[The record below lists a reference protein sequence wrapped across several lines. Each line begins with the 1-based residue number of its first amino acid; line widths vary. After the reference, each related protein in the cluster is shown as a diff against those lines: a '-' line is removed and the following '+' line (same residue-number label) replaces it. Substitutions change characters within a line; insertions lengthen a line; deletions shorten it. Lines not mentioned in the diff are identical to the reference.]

1 MEAALLVCQY
11 TIQSLIHLTGEDPG
25 FFNVEIPEF
34 PFYPTCNVC
43 TADVNVTINFDVGGK
58 KHQLDLDF
66 GQLTPHTK
74 AVYQPRGAFGGS
86 ENATNLFLLEL
97 LGAGELALTMR
108 SKKLPINVTTG
119 EEQQVSLESVDVY
132 FQDVFGTMW
141 CHHAEMQN
149 PVYLIPETV
158 PYIKWDNCNSTNITA
173 VVRAQGLDVTLPL
186 SLPTSAQDS
195 NFSVKTQ
202 MLGNEIDIECIM
214 EDGEISQVLPGD
226 NKFNITCSGYESHV
240 PSGGILTSTSP
251 VATPIPGTG
260 YAYSL
265 RLTPRPVSRFL
276 GNNSILYVFYS
287 GNGPKAS
294 GGDYCIQSNIV
305 FSDEIPASQDMPTN
319 TTDIT
324 YVGDNATYSVPMVT
338 SEDANSPNVTVTAFW
353 AWPNNTE
360 TDFKCK
366 WTLTSG
372 TPSGCENI
380 SGAFASNRTFDITVS
395 GLGTAPKTLIIT
407 RTATNATTTTH
418 KVIFSKAPEST
429 TTSPTLNTTGFADPN
444 TTTGLPSST
453 HVPTNLTAPASTG
466 PTVSTADVTSPTP
479 AGTTSGASPVTPSPS
494 PRDNGTESKAPD
506 MTSPTSAVTTPTPNG
521 TSPTPAVTTP
531 TPNATSPTPAVTTP
545 TPNATSPTLG
555 KTSPTSAV
563 TTPTPNATSPTLG
576 KTSPTSAVTTPT
588 PNATSP
594 TLGKT
599 SPTSAVTTPT
609 PNATSPTV
617 GETSPQANATNHTLG
632 GTSPTPVVTSP
643 PKNATSDVT
652 TGQHNRTSS
661 STSSMSLR
669 PSSIPETLSPSTSDN
684 STSHMPLLT
693 SAHPTGGENITQV
706 TPASISTHHV
716 STSSPAP
723 RPGTTSQA
731 SGPGNSST
739 STKPGEVNVTK
750 GTPPK
755 NATSPQAPSGQKT
768 AVPTVTSTGGKAN
781 STTGGKHTTGHG
793 ARTSTEPTTDY
804 GDDSTTPRPRYNAT
818 TYLPPSTSSKLW
830 PRWTFTSPP
839 VTTAQATVP
848 VPPTS
853 QPRFSN
859 LSMLVLQWASLA
871 VLTLLLLLVMAD
883 CAFRRNLSTSH
894 TYTTPPYDD
903 AETYV

>member
-195 NFSVKTQ
+195 NFSVKTE

-494 PRDNGTESKAPD
+494 PWDNGTESKAPD
-506 MTSPTSAVTTPTPNG
+506 MTSPTP
-521 TSPTPAVTTP
+521 
-531 TPNATSPTPAVTTP
+531 
-545 TPNATSPTLG
+545 
-555 KTSPTSAV
+555 
-563 TTPTPNATSPTLG
+563 
-576 KTSPTSAVTTPT
+576 AVTTPT

-632 GTSPTPVVTSP
+632 GTSPTPVVTSQ
-643 PKNATSDVT
+643 PKNATSAVT
-652 TGQHNRTSS
+652 TGQHNITSS

-669 PSSIPETLSPSTSDN
+669 PSSNPETLSPSTSDN

-750 GTPPK
+750 GTPPQ

-804 GDDSTTPRPRYNAT
+804 GGDSTTPRPRYNAT
-818 TYLPPSTSSKLW
+818 TYLPPSTSSKLR

>member
-1 MEAALLVCQY
+1 M
-11 TIQSLIHLTGEDPG
+11 EDPG

-195 NFSVKTQ
+195 NFSVKTE

-444 TTTGLPSST
+444 TTTGVDFLRGRAYGLPYLFWLAAIHRCQAIRKKRRIYDLIELGLCTLVAMLRLRAEAQVKIEDPPFNSLTYSAGIVQILLDFVRFMGVEGGVGWRHWIALYLQQNWWTLRAKFKQLLSSCSSCPLSKIT
-453 HVPTNLTAPASTG
+453 YGPVFMCLQAKWRLQTLRPPIFIRRLVSFIEFVGWYPLHEQHGMVEITPYKPTWCLGGLLTMVEENLLDFVRFYLLEMLWRLG
-466 PTVSTADVTSPTP
+466 QGGSPT
-479 AGTTSGASPVTPSPS
+479 A
-494 PRDNGTESKAPD
+494 
-506 MTSPTSAVTTPTPNG
+506 M
-521 TSPTPAVTTP
+521 
-531 TPNATSPTPAVTTP
+531 
-545 TPNATSPTLG
+545 
-555 KTSPTSAV
+555 
-563 TTPTPNATSPTLG
+563 
-576 KTSPTSAVTTPT
+576 
-588 PNATSP
+588 
-594 TLGKT
+594 
-599 SPTSAVTTPT
+599 
-609 PNATSPTV
+609 
-617 GETSPQANATNHTLG
+617 
-632 GTSPTPVVTSP
+632 
-643 PKNATSDVT
+643 
-652 TGQHNRTSS
+652 
-661 STSSMSLR
+661 
-669 PSSIPETLSPSTSDN
+669 
-684 STSHMPLLT
+684 
-693 SAHPTGGENITQV
+693 
-706 TPASISTHHV
+706 
-716 STSSPAP
+716 
-723 RPGTTSQA
+723 
-731 SGPGNSST
+731 
-739 STKPGEVNVTK
+739 
-750 GTPPK
+750 
-755 NATSPQAPSGQKT
+755 
-768 AVPTVTSTGGKAN
+768 
-781 STTGGKHTTGHG
+781 
-793 ARTSTEPTTDY
+793 
-804 GDDSTTPRPRYNAT
+804 
-818 TYLPPSTSSKLW
+818 
-830 PRWTFTSPP
+830 
-839 VTTAQATVP
+839 
-848 VPPTS
+848 
-853 QPRFSN
+853 
-859 LSMLVLQWASLA
+859 A
-871 VLTLLLLLVMAD
+871 VLLHEESMVQPPQLTLQV
-883 CAFRRNLSTSH
+883 H
-894 TYTTPPYDD
+894 HHHHH
-903 AETYV
+903 

>member
-1 MEAALLVCQY
+1 
-11 TIQSLIHLTGEDPG
+11 
-25 FFNVEIPEF
+25 
-34 PFYPTCNVC
+34 
-43 TADVNVTINFDVGGK
+43 
-58 KHQLDLDF
+58 
-66 GQLTPHTK
+66 
-74 AVYQPRGAFGGS
+74 
-86 ENATNLFLLEL
+86 
-97 LGAGELALTMR
+97 
-108 SKKLPINVTTG
+108 
-119 EEQQVSLESVDVY
+119 
-132 FQDVFGTMW
+132 MW

-251 VATPIPGTG
+251 VVTPIPGTG

-338 SEDANSPNVTVTAFW
+338 SEDANSLNVTVTAFW

-429 TTSPTLNTTGFADPN
+429 TTSPTSNTTGFAAPN

-521 TSPTPAVTTP
+521 TSPTPAM
-531 TPNATSPTPAVTTP
+531 
-545 TPNATSPTLG
+545 
-555 KTSPTSAV
+555 
-563 TTPTPNATSPTLG
+563 
-576 KTSPTSAVTTPT
+576 
-588 PNATSP
+588 
-594 TLGKT
+594 
-599 SPTSAVTTPT
+599 TTPT

-617 GETSPQANATNHTLG
+617 GETSPQANTTNHTLG
-632 GTSPTPVVTSP
+632 GTSSTPVVTSP
-643 PKNATSDVT
+643 PKNATSAVT
-652 TGQHNRTSS
+652 TGQHNITSS

-669 PSSIPETLSPSTSDN
+669 PSSISETLSPSTSDN

-706 TPASISTHHV
+706 TPASTSTHHV

-804 GDDSTTPRPRYNAT
+804 GGDSTTPRPRYNAT
-818 TYLPPSTSSKLW
+818 TYLPPSTSSKLR

>member
-1 MEAALLVCQY
+1 MCQY

-429 TTSPTLNTTGFADPN
+429 TTSPTLNTTGFAAPN

-479 AGTTSGASPVTPSPS
+479 AGTTSGASPVTQSPS

-506 MTSPTSAVTTPTPNG
+506 MTSPTSAVTTPTPN
-521 TSPTPAVTTP
+521 
-531 TPNATSPTPAVTTP
+531 
-545 TPNATSPTLG
+545 
-555 KTSPTSAV
+555 
-563 TTPTPNATSPTLG
+563 
-576 KTSPTSAVTTPT
+576 
-588 PNATSP
+588 
-594 TLGKT
+594 
-599 SPTSAVTTPT
+599 
-609 PNATSPTV
+609 ATSPTV
-617 GETSPQANATNHTLG
+617 GETSPQANTTNHTLG
-632 GTSPTPVVTSP
+632 GTSSTPVVTSP
-643 PKNATSDVT
+643 PKNATSAVT
-652 TGQHNRTSS
+652 TGQHNITSS

-669 PSSIPETLSPSTSDN
+669 PSSISETLSPSTSDN

-706 TPASISTHHV
+706 TPASTSTHHV

-804 GDDSTTPRPRYNAT
+804 GGDSTTPRTRYNAT
-818 TYLPPSTSSKLW
+818 TYLPPSTSSKLR

>member
-195 NFSVKTQ
+195 NFSVKTE

-494 PRDNGTESKAPD
+494 PWDNGTES
-506 MTSPTSAVTTPTPNG
+506 
-521 TSPTPAVTTP
+521 
-531 TPNATSPTPAVTTP
+531 
-545 TPNATSPTLG
+545 
-555 KTSPTSAV
+555 
-563 TTPTPNATSPTLG
+563 
-576 KTSPTSAVTTPT
+576 
-588 PNATSP
+588 
-594 TLGKT
+594 
-599 SPTSAVTTPT
+599 
-609 PNATSPTV
+609 
-617 GETSPQANATNHTLG
+617 
-632 GTSPTPVVTSP
+632 
-643 PKNATSDVT
+643 
-652 TGQHNRTSS
+652 
-661 STSSMSLR
+661 
-669 PSSIPETLSPSTSDN
+669 
-684 STSHMPLLT
+684 
-693 SAHPTGGENITQV
+693 HPTGGENITQV

-750 GTPPK
+750 GTPPQ

-804 GDDSTTPRPRYNAT
+804 GGDSTTPRPRYNAT
-818 TYLPPSTSSKLW
+818 TYLPPSTSSKLR

>member
-1 MEAALLVCQY
+1 
-11 TIQSLIHLTGEDPG
+11 
-25 FFNVEIPEF
+25 
-34 PFYPTCNVC
+34 
-43 TADVNVTINFDVGGK
+43 
-58 KHQLDLDF
+58 
-66 GQLTPHTK
+66 
-74 AVYQPRGAFGGS
+74 
-86 ENATNLFLLEL
+86 
-97 LGAGELALTMR
+97 
-108 SKKLPINVTTG
+108 
-119 EEQQVSLESVDVY
+119 
-132 FQDVFGTMW
+132 MW

-251 VATPIPGTG
+251 VVTPIPGTG

-429 TTSPTLNTTGFADPN
+429 TTSPTSNTTGFAAPN

-506 MTSPTSAVTTPTPNG
+506 MTSPTSAVTTPTPN
-521 TSPTPAVTTP
+521 
-531 TPNATSPTPAVTTP
+531 ATSPTP
-545 TPNATSPTLG
+545 
-555 KTSPTSAV
+555 
-563 TTPTPNATSPTLG
+563 
-576 KTSPTSAVTTPT
+576 AVTTPT

-617 GETSPQANATNHTLG
+617 GETSPQANTTNHTLG
-632 GTSPTPVVTSP
+632 GTSSTPVVTSP
-643 PKNATSDVT
+643 PKNATSAVT
-652 TGQHNRTSS
+652 TGQHNITSS

-669 PSSIPETLSPSTSDN
+669 PSSISETLSPSTSDN

-706 TPASISTHHV
+706 TPASTSTHHV

-818 TYLPPSTSSKLW
+818 TYLPPSTSSKLR

>member
-195 NFSVKTQ
+195 NFSVKTE

-418 KVIFSKAPEST
+418 KVIFSKAP
-429 TTSPTLNTTGFADPN
+429 
-444 TTTGLPSST
+444 
-453 HVPTNLTAPASTG
+453 
-466 PTVSTADVTSPTP
+466 
-479 AGTTSGASPVTPSPS
+479 
-494 PRDNGTESKAPD
+494 
-506 MTSPTSAVTTPTPNG
+506 
-521 TSPTPAVTTP
+521 
-531 TPNATSPTPAVTTP
+531 
-545 TPNATSPTLG
+545 
-555 KTSPTSAV
+555 
-563 TTPTPNATSPTLG
+563 
-576 KTSPTSAVTTPT
+576 
-588 PNATSP
+588 
-594 TLGKT
+594 
-599 SPTSAVTTPT
+599 
-609 PNATSPTV
+609 
-617 GETSPQANATNHTLG
+617 
-632 GTSPTPVVTSP
+632 
-643 PKNATSDVT
+643 
-652 TGQHNRTSS
+652 
-661 STSSMSLR
+661 
-669 PSSIPETLSPSTSDN
+669 
-684 STSHMPLLT
+684 
-693 SAHPTGGENITQV
+693 
-706 TPASISTHHV
+706 HH
-716 STSSPAP
+716 
-723 RPGTTSQA
+723 
-731 SGPGNSST
+731 
-739 STKPGEVNVTK
+739 
-750 GTPPK
+750 
-755 NATSPQAPSGQKT
+755 
-768 AVPTVTSTGGKAN
+768 
-781 STTGGKHTTGHG
+781 HH
-793 ARTSTEPTTDY
+793 
-804 GDDSTTPRPRYNAT
+804 
-818 TYLPPSTSSKLW
+818 
-830 PRWTFTSPP
+830 
-839 VTTAQATVP
+839 
-848 VPPTS
+848 
-853 QPRFSN
+853 
-859 LSMLVLQWASLA
+859 
-871 VLTLLLLLVMAD
+871 
-883 CAFRRNLSTSH
+883 H
-894 TYTTPPYDD
+894 H
-903 AETYV
+903 

>member
-1 MEAALLVCQY
+1 
-11 TIQSLIHLTGEDPG
+11 
-25 FFNVEIPEF
+25 
-34 PFYPTCNVC
+34 
-43 TADVNVTINFDVGGK
+43 
-58 KHQLDLDF
+58 
-66 GQLTPHTK
+66 
-74 AVYQPRGAFGGS
+74 
-86 ENATNLFLLEL
+86 
-97 LGAGELALTMR
+97 
-108 SKKLPINVTTG
+108 
-119 EEQQVSLESVDVY
+119 
-132 FQDVFGTMW
+132 MW

-251 VATPIPGTG
+251 VVTPIPGTG

-429 TTSPTLNTTGFADPN
+429 TTSPTLNTTGFAAPN

-506 MTSPTSAVTTPTPNG
+506 MTSPTSAVTTPTPN
-521 TSPTPAVTTP
+521 
-531 TPNATSPTPAVTTP
+531 ATSPTP
-545 TPNATSPTLG
+545 
-555 KTSPTSAV
+555 
-563 TTPTPNATSPTLG
+563 
-576 KTSPTSAVTTPT
+576 
-588 PNATSP
+588 
-594 TLGKT
+594 
-599 SPTSAVTTPT
+599 AVTTPT

-617 GETSPQANATNHTLG
+617 GETSPQANTTNHTLG
-632 GTSPTPVVTSP
+632 GTSSTPVVTSP
-643 PKNATSDVT
+643 PKNATSAVT
-652 TGQHNRTSS
+652 TGQHNITSS

-669 PSSIPETLSPSTSDN
+669 PSSISETLSPSTSDN
-684 STSHMPLLT
+684 SMSHMPLLT

-706 TPASISTHHV
+706 TPASTSTHHV

-804 GDDSTTPRPRYNAT
+804 GGDSTTPRTRYNAT
-818 TYLPPSTSSKLW
+818 TYLPPSTSSKLR

>member
-43 TADVNVTINFDVGGK
+43 TADVNVTINFDVWGK

-531 TPNATSPTPAVTTP
+531 TPNATSPT
-545 TPNATSPTLG
+545 
-555 KTSPTSAV
+555 
-563 TTPTPNATSPTLG
+563 
-576 KTSPTSAVTTPT
+576 
-588 PNATSP
+588 
-594 TLGKT
+594 
-599 SPTSAVTTPT
+599 
-609 PNATSPTV
+609 V

-669 PSSIPETLSPSTSDN
+669 PSSIPET
-684 STSHMPLLT
+684 TSHMPLLT

-818 TYLPPSTSSKLW
+818 TYLPPSTSSKLR

>member
-1 MEAALLVCQY
+1 
-11 TIQSLIHLTGEDPG
+11 
-25 FFNVEIPEF
+25 
-34 PFYPTCNVC
+34 
-43 TADVNVTINFDVGGK
+43 
-58 KHQLDLDF
+58 
-66 GQLTPHTK
+66 
-74 AVYQPRGAFGGS
+74 
-86 ENATNLFLLEL
+86 
-97 LGAGELALTMR
+97 
-108 SKKLPINVTTG
+108 
-119 EEQQVSLESVDVY
+119 
-132 FQDVFGTMW
+132 MW

-380 SGAFASNRTFDITVS
+380 SGAFVSNRTFDITVS
-395 GLGTAPKTLIIT
+395 GLATAPKTLIIT

-506 MTSPTSAVTTPTPNG
+506 MTSPTSAVTTPTPN
-521 TSPTPAVTTP
+521 
-531 TPNATSPTPAVTTP
+531 
-545 TPNATSPTLG
+545 ATSPTLG

-563 TTPTPNATSPTLG
+563 TI
-576 KTSPTSAVTTPT
+576 
-588 PNATSP
+588 
-594 TLGKT
+594 
-599 SPTSAVTTPT
+599 PT

-643 PKNATSDVT
+643 PKNATSAVT
-652 TGQHNRTSS
+652 TGQHNITSS

-669 PSSIPETLSPSTSDN
+669 PSSNPETLSPSTSDN

-750 GTPPK
+750 GTPPQ

-804 GDDSTTPRPRYNAT
+804 GGDSTTPRTRYNAT
-818 TYLPPSTSSKLW
+818 TYLPPSTSSKLR

>member
-1 MEAALLVCQY
+1 
-11 TIQSLIHLTGEDPG
+11 
-25 FFNVEIPEF
+25 
-34 PFYPTCNVC
+34 
-43 TADVNVTINFDVGGK
+43 
-58 KHQLDLDF
+58 
-66 GQLTPHTK
+66 
-74 AVYQPRGAFGGS
+74 
-86 ENATNLFLLEL
+86 
-97 LGAGELALTMR
+97 
-108 SKKLPINVTTG
+108 
-119 EEQQVSLESVDVY
+119 
-132 FQDVFGTMW
+132 MW

-195 NFSVKTQ
+195 NFSVKTE

-494 PRDNGTESKAPD
+494 PRDNDTESKAPD
-506 MTSPTSAVTTPTPNG
+506 
-521 TSPTPAVTTP
+521 
-531 TPNATSPTPAVTTP
+531 
-545 TPNATSPTLG
+545 L
-555 KTSPTSAV
+555 TSPTSAV

-576 KTSPTSAVTTPT
+576 KTSPTSAVTI
-588 PNATSP
+588 
-594 TLGKT
+594 
-599 SPTSAVTTPT
+599 PT

-643 PKNATSDVT
+643 PKNATSAVT
-652 TGQHNRTSS
+652 TGQHNITSS

-706 TPASISTHHV
+706 TPASTSTHHV

-731 SGPGNSST
+731 SGLGNSST

-750 GTPPK
+750 GTPPQ

-804 GDDSTTPRPRYNAT
+804 WDDSTTPRPIYNAT
-818 TYLPPSTSSKLW
+818 TYLPPSTSSKLR

>member
-251 VATPIPGTG
+251 VVTPIPGTG

-429 TTSPTLNTTGFADPN
+429 TTSPTSNTTGFAAPN

-494 PRDNGTESKAPD
+494 PRDNGTES
-506 MTSPTSAVTTPTPNG
+506 
-521 TSPTPAVTTP
+521 
-531 TPNATSPTPAVTTP
+531 
-545 TPNATSPTLG
+545 
-555 KTSPTSAV
+555 
-563 TTPTPNATSPTLG
+563 
-576 KTSPTSAVTTPT
+576 
-588 PNATSP
+588 
-594 TLGKT
+594 
-599 SPTSAVTTPT
+599 
-609 PNATSPTV
+609 
-617 GETSPQANATNHTLG
+617 
-632 GTSPTPVVTSP
+632 
-643 PKNATSDVT
+643 
-652 TGQHNRTSS
+652 
-661 STSSMSLR
+661 
-669 PSSIPETLSPSTSDN
+669 
-684 STSHMPLLT
+684 
-693 SAHPTGGENITQV
+693 
-706 TPASISTHHV
+706 
-716 STSSPAP
+716 
-723 RPGTTSQA
+723 
-731 SGPGNSST
+731 
-739 STKPGEVNVTK
+739 
-750 GTPPK
+750 TPPK

-804 GDDSTTPRPRYNAT
+804 GGDSTTPRTRYNAT
-818 TYLPPSTSSKLW
+818 TYLPPSTSSELR

>member
-251 VATPIPGTG
+251 VVTPIPGTG

-429 TTSPTLNTTGFADPN
+429 TTSPTSNTTGFAAPN

-506 MTSPTSAVTTPTPNG
+506 MTSPTSAVTTPTPN
-521 TSPTPAVTTP
+521 
-531 TPNATSPTPAVTTP
+531 
-545 TPNATSPTLG
+545 
-555 KTSPTSAV
+555 
-563 TTPTPNATSPTLG
+563 
-576 KTSPTSAVTTPT
+576 
-588 PNATSP
+588 
-594 TLGKT
+594 
-599 SPTSAVTTPT
+599 
-609 PNATSPTV
+609 ATSPTV
-617 GETSPQANATNHTLG
+617 GETSPQANTTNHTLG
-632 GTSPTPVVTSP
+632 GTSSTPVVTSP
-643 PKNATSDVT
+643 PKNATSAVT
-652 TGQHNRTSS
+652 TGQHNITSS

-669 PSSIPETLSPSTSDN
+669 PSSISETLSPSTSDN

-706 TPASISTHHV
+706 TPASTSTHHV

-804 GDDSTTPRPRYNAT
+804 GGDSTTPRTRYNAT
-818 TYLPPSTSSKLW
+818 TYLPPSTSSELR

>member
-1 MEAALLVCQY
+1 MCQY

-372 TPSGCENI
+372 TPLGCENI

-494 PRDNGTESKAPD
+494 TRDNGTESKAPD

-521 TSPTPAVTTP
+521 TSPT
-531 TPNATSPTPAVTTP
+531 
-545 TPNATSPTLG
+545 LG
-555 KTSPTSAV
+555 KTRPTSAV
-563 TTPTPNATSPTLG
+563 TI
-576 KTSPTSAVTTPT
+576 
-588 PNATSP
+588 
-594 TLGKT
+594 
-599 SPTSAVTTPT
+599 PT

-669 PSSIPETLSPSTSDN
+669 PSSIPET
-684 STSHMPLLT
+684 TSHMPLLT

-818 TYLPPSTSSKLW
+818 TYLPPSTSSKLR

>member
-380 SGAFASNRTFDITVS
+380 SGAFVSNRTFDITVS

-429 TTSPTLNTTGFADPN
+429 TTSPTLNTTGFAAPN

-494 PRDNGTESKAPD
+494 PRDNDTESKAPD
-506 MTSPTSAVTTPTPNG
+506 LTSPTSAVTTPTPN
-521 TSPTPAVTTP
+521 
-531 TPNATSPTPAVTTP
+531 ATS
-545 TPNATSPTLG
+545 S
-555 KTSPTSAV
+555 TSAV

-599 SPTSAVTTPT
+599 SPTSAVTIPT
-609 PNATSPTV
+609 QN
-617 GETSPQANATNHTLG
+617 

-643 PKNATSDVT
+643 PKNATSAVT
-652 TGQHNRTSS
+652 TGQHNITSS

-706 TPASISTHHV
+706 TPASTSTHHV

-731 SGPGNSST
+731 SGLGNSST

-750 GTPPK
+750 GTPPQ

-818 TYLPPSTSSKLW
+818 TYLPPSTSSKLR

-883 CAFRRNLSTSH
+883 CAIRRNLSTSH

>member
-251 VATPIPGTG
+251 VVTPIPGTG

-429 TTSPTLNTTGFADPN
+429 TTSPTSNTTGFAAPN

-506 MTSPTSAVTTPTPNG
+506 MTSPTSAVTTPTPN
-521 TSPTPAVTTP
+521 
-531 TPNATSPTPAVTTP
+531 
-545 TPNATSPTLG
+545 
-555 KTSPTSAV
+555 
-563 TTPTPNATSPTLG
+563 
-576 KTSPTSAVTTPT
+576 
-588 PNATSP
+588 
-594 TLGKT
+594 
-599 SPTSAVTTPT
+599 
-609 PNATSPTV
+609 ATSPTV
-617 GETSPQANATNHTLG
+617 GETSPQANITNHTLG
-632 GTSPTPVVTSP
+632 GTSSTPVVTSP
-643 PKNATSDVT
+643 PKNATSAVT
-652 TGQHNRTSS
+652 TGQHNITSS

-669 PSSIPETLSPSTSDN
+669 PSSISETLSPSTSDN

-706 TPASISTHHV
+706 TPASTSTHHV

-804 GDDSTTPRPRYNAT
+804 GGDSTTPRTRYNAT
-818 TYLPPSTSSKLW
+818 TYLPPSTSSELR

>member
-494 PRDNGTESKAPD
+494 PRDNGTES
-506 MTSPTSAVTTPTPNG
+506 
-521 TSPTPAVTTP
+521 
-531 TPNATSPTPAVTTP
+531 
-545 TPNATSPTLG
+545 
-555 KTSPTSAV
+555 
-563 TTPTPNATSPTLG
+563 
-576 KTSPTSAVTTPT
+576 
-588 PNATSP
+588 
-594 TLGKT
+594 
-599 SPTSAVTTPT
+599 
-609 PNATSPTV
+609 
-617 GETSPQANATNHTLG
+617 
-632 GTSPTPVVTSP
+632 
-643 PKNATSDVT
+643 
-652 TGQHNRTSS
+652 
-661 STSSMSLR
+661 
-669 PSSIPETLSPSTSDN
+669 
-684 STSHMPLLT
+684 
-693 SAHPTGGENITQV
+693 AHPTGGENITQV

-818 TYLPPSTSSKLW
+818 TYLPPSTSSKLR

>member
-1 MEAALLVCQY
+1 
-11 TIQSLIHLTGEDPG
+11 
-25 FFNVEIPEF
+25 
-34 PFYPTCNVC
+34 
-43 TADVNVTINFDVGGK
+43 
-58 KHQLDLDF
+58 
-66 GQLTPHTK
+66 
-74 AVYQPRGAFGGS
+74 
-86 ENATNLFLLEL
+86 
-97 LGAGELALTMR
+97 
-108 SKKLPINVTTG
+108 
-119 EEQQVSLESVDVY
+119 
-132 FQDVFGTMW
+132 MW

-251 VATPIPGTG
+251 VVTPIPGTG

-429 TTSPTLNTTGFADPN
+429 TTSPTSNTTGFAAPN

-506 MTSPTSAVTTPTPNG
+506 MTSPTSAVTTPTPN
-521 TSPTPAVTTP
+521 
-531 TPNATSPTPAVTTP
+531 ATSPTP
-545 TPNATSPTLG
+545 
-555 KTSPTSAV
+555 
-563 TTPTPNATSPTLG
+563 
-576 KTSPTSAVTTPT
+576 AVTTPT

-617 GETSPQANATNHTLG
+617 GETSPQANTTNHTLG
-632 GTSPTPVVTSP
+632 GTSSTPVVTSP
-643 PKNATSDVT
+643 PKNATSAVT
-652 TGQHNRTSS
+652 TGQHNITSS

-669 PSSIPETLSPSTSDN
+669 PSSISETLSPSTSDN

-706 TPASISTHHV
+706 TPASTSTHHV

-804 GDDSTTPRPRYNAT
+804 GGDSTTPRTRYNAT
-818 TYLPPSTSSKLW
+818 TYLPPSTSSELL

>member
-1 MEAALLVCQY
+1 M
-11 TIQSLIHLTGEDPG
+11 
-25 FFNVEIPEF
+25 
-34 PFYPTCNVC
+34 
-43 TADVNVTINFDVGGK
+43 
-58 KHQLDLDF
+58 
-66 GQLTPHTK
+66 K

-380 SGAFASNRTFDITVS
+380 SGAFVSNRTFDITVS
-395 GLGTAPKTLIIT
+395 GLATAPKTLIIT

-418 KVIFSKAPEST
+418 KVIFLKAPEST
-429 TTSPTLNTTGFADPN
+429 TTSPTLNTTGFAAPN

-466 PTVSTADVTSPTP
+466 PTVSTVDVTSPTP
-479 AGTTSGASPVTPSPS
+479 AGTPSGASPVTPSPS
-494 PRDNGTESKAPD
+494 PRDNDTESKAPD
-506 MTSPTSAVTTPTPNG
+506 
-521 TSPTPAVTTP
+521 
-531 TPNATSPTPAVTTP
+531 
-545 TPNATSPTLG
+545 L
-555 KTSPTSAV
+555 TSPTSAV

-576 KTSPTSAVTTPT
+576 KTSPTSAVTI
-588 PNATSP
+588 
-594 TLGKT
+594 
-599 SPTSAVTTPT
+599 PT

-643 PKNATSDVT
+643 PKNATSAVT
-652 TGQHNRTSS
+652 TGQHNITSS

-706 TPASISTHHV
+706 TPASTSTHHV

-731 SGPGNSST
+731 SGLGNSST

-750 GTPPK
+750 GTPPQ

-804 GDDSTTPRPRYNAT
+804 GDDSTTPRPIYNAT
-818 TYLPPSTSSKLW
+818 TYLPPSTSSKLR

>member
-1 MEAALLVCQY
+1 M
-11 TIQSLIHLTGEDPG
+11 EDPG

-195 NFSVKTQ
+195 NFSVKTE

-444 TTTGLPSST
+444 TTTGVDFLRGRAYGLPYLFWLAAI
-453 HVPTNLTAPASTG
+453 HRCQAIRKKRRIYDLIELVQPPQLTLQVGLCTLVAMLRLRAEAQVKIEDPPFNSLYLLEMLWRLG
-466 PTVSTADVTSPTP
+466 QGGSPTAMAVLLHEESMIALYLQQNWWTLRAKFKQLLSSCSSCP
-479 AGTTSGASPVTPSPS
+479 LSKITYGPVFMCLQAKWRLQTLRPPIFIRRLVSFIEFVGWYPLHEQHGMVEITPY
-494 PRDNGTESKAPD
+494 K
-506 MTSPTSAVTTPTPNG
+506 PTWC
-521 TSPTPAVTTP
+521 
-531 TPNATSPTPAVTTP
+531 
-545 TPNATSPTLG
+545 
-555 KTSPTSAV
+555 
-563 TTPTPNATSPTLG
+563 
-576 KTSPTSAVTTPT
+576 
-588 PNATSP
+588 
-594 TLGKT
+594 
-599 SPTSAVTTPT
+599 
-609 PNATSPTV
+609 
-617 GETSPQANATNHTLG
+617 LG
-632 GTSPTPVVTSP
+632 G
-643 PKNATSDVT
+643 
-652 TGQHNRTSS
+652 
-661 STSSMSLR
+661 
-669 PSSIPETLSPSTSDN
+669 
-684 STSHMPLLT
+684 LLT
-693 SAHPTGGENITQV
+693 MVEENLLDFVRFTYSAGIVQILLDFVRFMGVEGGV
-706 TPASISTHHV
+706 GWRHWHH
-716 STSSPAP
+716 
-723 RPGTTSQA
+723 
-731 SGPGNSST
+731 
-739 STKPGEVNVTK
+739 
-750 GTPPK
+750 
-755 NATSPQAPSGQKT
+755 
-768 AVPTVTSTGGKAN
+768 
-781 STTGGKHTTGHG
+781 HH
-793 ARTSTEPTTDY
+793 
-804 GDDSTTPRPRYNAT
+804 
-818 TYLPPSTSSKLW
+818 
-830 PRWTFTSPP
+830 
-839 VTTAQATVP
+839 
-848 VPPTS
+848 
-853 QPRFSN
+853 
-859 LSMLVLQWASLA
+859 
-871 VLTLLLLLVMAD
+871 
-883 CAFRRNLSTSH
+883 H
-894 TYTTPPYDD
+894 H
-903 AETYV
+903 

>member
-1 MEAALLVCQY
+1 
-11 TIQSLIHLTGEDPG
+11 
-25 FFNVEIPEF
+25 
-34 PFYPTCNVC
+34 
-43 TADVNVTINFDVGGK
+43 
-58 KHQLDLDF
+58 
-66 GQLTPHTK
+66 
-74 AVYQPRGAFGGS
+74 
-86 ENATNLFLLEL
+86 
-97 LGAGELALTMR
+97 
-108 SKKLPINVTTG
+108 
-119 EEQQVSLESVDVY
+119 
-132 FQDVFGTMW
+132 MW

-195 NFSVKTQ
+195 NFSVKTE

-494 PRDNGTESKAPD
+494 PWDNGTESKAPD
-506 MTSPTSAVTTPTPNG
+506 MTSPT
-521 TSPTPAVTTP
+521 
-531 TPNATSPTPAVTTP
+531 
-545 TPNATSPTLG
+545 
-555 KTSPTSAV
+555 
-563 TTPTPNATSPTLG
+563 
-576 KTSPTSAVTTPT
+576 
-588 PNATSP
+588 
-594 TLGKT
+594 
-599 SPTSAVTTPT
+599 
-609 PNATSPTV
+609 
-617 GETSPQANATNHTLG
+617 LG
-632 GTSPTPVVTSP
+632 GTSPTPVVTSQ
-643 PKNATSDVT
+643 PKNATSAVT
-652 TGQHNRTSS
+652 TGQHNITSS

-669 PSSIPETLSPSTSDN
+669 PSSNPETLSPSTSDN

-716 STSSPAP
+716 STSLPAP

-750 GTPPK
+750 GTPPQ

-804 GDDSTTPRPRYNAT
+804 GGDSTTPRPRYNAT
-818 TYLPPSTSSKLW
+818 TYLPPSTSSKLR

-859 LSMLVLQWASLA
+859 LSMLVLQWASLT

>member
-11 TIQSLIHLTGEDPG
+11 TIQSLIQLTRDDPG
-25 FFNVEIPEF
+25 FFNVEILEF
-34 PFYPTCNVC
+34 PFYPACNVC
-43 TADVNVTINFDVGGK
+43 TADVNATINFDVGGK
-58 KHQLDLDF
+58 KHKLNLDF
-66 GQLTPHTK
+66 GLLTPHTK

-108 SKKLPINVTTG
+108 SKKLPINITTG

-195 NFSVKTQ
+195 NFSVKTE

-429 TTSPTLNTTGFADPN
+429 TTSPTLNTTGFAAPN

-494 PRDNGTESKAPD
+494 PRDNGTES
-506 MTSPTSAVTTPTPNG
+506 
-521 TSPTPAVTTP
+521 
-531 TPNATSPTPAVTTP
+531 
-545 TPNATSPTLG
+545 
-555 KTSPTSAV
+555 
-563 TTPTPNATSPTLG
+563 
-576 KTSPTSAVTTPT
+576 
-588 PNATSP
+588 
-594 TLGKT
+594 
-599 SPTSAVTTPT
+599 
-609 PNATSPTV
+609 
-617 GETSPQANATNHTLG
+617 
-632 GTSPTPVVTSP
+632 
-643 PKNATSDVT
+643 
-652 TGQHNRTSS
+652 
-661 STSSMSLR
+661 
-669 PSSIPETLSPSTSDN
+669 
-684 STSHMPLLT
+684 
-693 SAHPTGGENITQV
+693 
-706 TPASISTHHV
+706 
-716 STSSPAP
+716 
-723 RPGTTSQA
+723 
-731 SGPGNSST
+731 
-739 STKPGEVNVTK
+739 
-750 GTPPK
+750 TPPK

-804 GDDSTTPRPRYNAT
+804 GGDSTTPRTRYNAT
-818 TYLPPSTSSKLW
+818 TYLPPSTSSKLR

>member
-195 NFSVKTQ
+195 NFSVKTE

-494 PRDNGTESKAPD
+494 PWDNGTES
-506 MTSPTSAVTTPTPNG
+506 
-521 TSPTPAVTTP
+521 
-531 TPNATSPTPAVTTP
+531 
-545 TPNATSPTLG
+545 
-555 KTSPTSAV
+555 
-563 TTPTPNATSPTLG
+563 
-576 KTSPTSAVTTPT
+576 
-588 PNATSP
+588 
-594 TLGKT
+594 
-599 SPTSAVTTPT
+599 
-609 PNATSPTV
+609 
-617 GETSPQANATNHTLG
+617 
-632 GTSPTPVVTSP
+632 
-643 PKNATSDVT
+643 
-652 TGQHNRTSS
+652 
-661 STSSMSLR
+661 
-669 PSSIPETLSPSTSDN
+669 
-684 STSHMPLLT
+684 
-693 SAHPTGGENITQV
+693 
-706 TPASISTHHV
+706 
-716 STSSPAP
+716 
-723 RPGTTSQA
+723 
-731 SGPGNSST
+731 
-739 STKPGEVNVTK
+739 
-750 GTPPK
+750 TPPQ

-804 GDDSTTPRPRYNAT
+804 GGDSTTPRPRYNAT
-818 TYLPPSTSSKLW
+818 TYLPPSTSSKLR

>member
-1 MEAALLVCQY
+1 
-11 TIQSLIHLTGEDPG
+11 
-25 FFNVEIPEF
+25 
-34 PFYPTCNVC
+34 
-43 TADVNVTINFDVGGK
+43 
-58 KHQLDLDF
+58 
-66 GQLTPHTK
+66 
-74 AVYQPRGAFGGS
+74 
-86 ENATNLFLLEL
+86 
-97 LGAGELALTMR
+97 
-108 SKKLPINVTTG
+108 
-119 EEQQVSLESVDVY
+119 
-132 FQDVFGTMW
+132 MW

-251 VATPIPGTG
+251 VVTPIPGTG

-429 TTSPTLNTTGFADPN
+429 TTSPTSNTTGFAAPN

-506 MTSPTSAVTTPTPNG
+506 MTSPTSAVTTPTPN
-521 TSPTPAVTTP
+521 
-531 TPNATSPTPAVTTP
+531 
-545 TPNATSPTLG
+545 
-555 KTSPTSAV
+555 
-563 TTPTPNATSPTLG
+563 
-576 KTSPTSAVTTPT
+576 
-588 PNATSP
+588 
-594 TLGKT
+594 
-599 SPTSAVTTPT
+599 
-609 PNATSPTV
+609 ATSPTV
-617 GETSPQANATNHTLG
+617 GETSPQANTTNHTLG
-632 GTSPTPVVTSP
+632 GTSSTPVVTSP
-643 PKNATSDVT
+643 PKNATSAVT
-652 TGQHNRTSS
+652 TGQHNITSS

-669 PSSIPETLSPSTSDN
+669 PSSISETLSPSTSDN

-706 TPASISTHHV
+706 TPASTSTHHV

-804 GDDSTTPRPRYNAT
+804 GGDSTTPRTRYNAT
-818 TYLPPSTSSKLW
+818 TYLPPSTSSELR

>member
-1 MEAALLVCQY
+1 
-11 TIQSLIHLTGEDPG
+11 
-25 FFNVEIPEF
+25 
-34 PFYPTCNVC
+34 
-43 TADVNVTINFDVGGK
+43 
-58 KHQLDLDF
+58 
-66 GQLTPHTK
+66 
-74 AVYQPRGAFGGS
+74 
-86 ENATNLFLLEL
+86 
-97 LGAGELALTMR
+97 
-108 SKKLPINVTTG
+108 
-119 EEQQVSLESVDVY
+119 
-132 FQDVFGTMW
+132 MW

-251 VATPIPGTG
+251 VVTPIPGTG

-429 TTSPTLNTTGFADPN
+429 TTSPTSNTTGFAAPN

-506 MTSPTSAVTTPTPNG
+506 MTSPTSAVTTPTPN
-521 TSPTPAVTTP
+521 
-531 TPNATSPTPAVTTP
+531 ATSPTP
-545 TPNATSPTLG
+545 
-555 KTSPTSAV
+555 
-563 TTPTPNATSPTLG
+563 
-576 KTSPTSAVTTPT
+576 AVTTPT

-617 GETSPQANATNHTLG
+617 GETSPQANTTNHTLG
-632 GTSPTPVVTSP
+632 GTSSTPVVTSP
-643 PKNATSDVT
+643 PKNATSAVT
-652 TGQHNRTSS
+652 TGQHNITSS

-669 PSSIPETLSPSTSDN
+669 PSSISETLSPSTSDN

-706 TPASISTHHV
+706 TPASTSTHHV

-804 GDDSTTPRPRYNAT
+804 GGDSTTPRTRYNAT
-818 TYLPPSTSSKLW
+818 TYLPPSTSSELR

>member
-251 VATPIPGTG
+251 VVTPIPGTG

-380 SGAFASNRTFDITVS
+380 SGAFASNRTFDIIVS

-429 TTSPTLNTTGFADPN
+429 TTSPTSNTTGFAAPN

-506 MTSPTSAVTTPTPNG
+506 MTSPTSAVTTPTPN
-521 TSPTPAVTTP
+521 
-531 TPNATSPTPAVTTP
+531 
-545 TPNATSPTLG
+545 
-555 KTSPTSAV
+555 
-563 TTPTPNATSPTLG
+563 
-576 KTSPTSAVTTPT
+576 
-588 PNATSP
+588 
-594 TLGKT
+594 
-599 SPTSAVTTPT
+599 
-609 PNATSPTV
+609 ATSPTV
-617 GETSPQANATNHTLG
+617 GETSPQANTTNHTLG
-632 GTSPTPVVTSP
+632 GTSSTPVVTSP
-643 PKNATSDVT
+643 PKNATSAVT
-652 TGQHNRTSS
+652 TGQHNITSS

-669 PSSIPETLSPSTSDN
+669 PSSISETLSPSTSDN

-706 TPASISTHHV
+706 TPASTSTHHV

-804 GDDSTTPRPRYNAT
+804 GGDSTTPRTRYNAT
-818 TYLPPSTSSKLW
+818 TYLPPSTSSELR

>member
-195 NFSVKTQ
+195 NFSVKTE

-294 GGDYCIQSNIV
+294 G
-305 FSDEIPASQDMPTN
+305 EI
-319 TTDIT
+319 
-324 YVGDNATYSVPMVT
+324 
-338 SEDANSPNVTVTAFW
+338 TAF
-353 AWPNNTE
+353 
-360 TDFKCK
+360 
-366 WTLTSG
+366 
-372 TPSGCENI
+372 
-380 SGAFASNRTFDITVS
+380 
-395 GLGTAPKTLIIT
+395 
-407 RTATNATTTTH
+407 
-418 KVIFSKAPEST
+418 
-429 TTSPTLNTTGFADPN
+429 SPTLCSLMRFQLHRTCRQ
-444 TTTGLPSST
+444 
-453 HVPTNLTAPASTG
+453 
-466 PTVSTADVTSPTP
+466 TP
-479 AGTTSGASPVTPSPS
+479 
-494 PRDNGTESKAPD
+494 
-506 MTSPTSAVTTPTPNG
+506 
-521 TSPTPAVTTP
+521 
-531 TPNATSPTPAVTTP
+531 
-545 TPNATSPTLG
+545 
-555 KTSPTSAV
+555 
-563 TTPTPNATSPTLG
+563 
-576 KTSPTSAVTTPT
+576 
-588 PNATSP
+588 
-594 TLGKT
+594 
-599 SPTSAVTTPT
+599 
-609 PNATSPTV
+609 
-617 GETSPQANATNHTLG
+617 Q
-632 GTSPTPVVTSP
+632 
-643 PKNATSDVT
+643 
-652 TGQHNRTSS
+652 
-661 STSSMSLR
+661 
-669 PSSIPETLSPSTSDN
+669 
-684 STSHMPLLT
+684 TSHMWVTMLPIQCQWSLLR
-693 SAHPTGGENITQV
+693 TQ
-706 TPASISTHHV
+706 T
-716 STSSPAP
+716 
-723 RPGTTSQA
+723 RQ
-731 SGPGNSST
+731 
-739 STKPGEVNVTK
+739 
-750 GTPPK
+750 
-755 NATSPQAPSGQKT
+755 
-768 AVPTVTSTGGKAN
+768 
-781 STTGGKHTTGHG
+781 
-793 ARTSTEPTTDY
+793 
-804 GDDSTTPRPRYNAT
+804 
-818 TYLPPSTSSKLW
+818 
-830 PRWTFTSPP
+830 
-839 VTTAQATVP
+839 
-848 VPPTS
+848 
-853 QPRFSN
+853 
-859 LSMLVLQWASLA
+859 MLQ
-871 VLTLLLLLVMAD
+871 
-883 CAFRRNLSTSH
+883 
-894 TYTTPPYDD
+894 
-903 AETYV
+903 

>member
-1 MEAALLVCQY
+1 
-11 TIQSLIHLTGEDPG
+11 
-25 FFNVEIPEF
+25 
-34 PFYPTCNVC
+34 
-43 TADVNVTINFDVGGK
+43 
-58 KHQLDLDF
+58 
-66 GQLTPHTK
+66 
-74 AVYQPRGAFGGS
+74 
-86 ENATNLFLLEL
+86 
-97 LGAGELALTMR
+97 
-108 SKKLPINVTTG
+108 
-119 EEQQVSLESVDVY
+119 
-132 FQDVFGTMW
+132 MW

-251 VATPIPGTG
+251 VVTPIPGTG

-429 TTSPTLNTTGFADPN
+429 TTSPTSNTTGFAAPN

-506 MTSPTSAVTTPTPNG
+506 MTSPTSAVTTPTPN
-521 TSPTPAVTTP
+521 
-531 TPNATSPTPAVTTP
+531 
-545 TPNATSPTLG
+545 
-555 KTSPTSAV
+555 
-563 TTPTPNATSPTLG
+563 
-576 KTSPTSAVTTPT
+576 
-588 PNATSP
+588 
-594 TLGKT
+594 
-599 SPTSAVTTPT
+599 
-609 PNATSPTV
+609 ATSPTV
-617 GETSPQANATNHTLG
+617 GETSPQANITNHTLG
-632 GTSPTPVVTSP
+632 GTSSTPVVTSP
-643 PKNATSDVT
+643 PKNATSAVT
-652 TGQHNRTSS
+652 TGQHNITSS

-669 PSSIPETLSPSTSDN
+669 PSSISETLSPSTSDN

-706 TPASISTHHV
+706 TPASTSTHHV

-804 GDDSTTPRPRYNAT
+804 GGDSTTPRTRYNAT
-818 TYLPPSTSSKLW
+818 TYLPPSTSSELR

>member
-1 MEAALLVCQY
+1 
-11 TIQSLIHLTGEDPG
+11 
-25 FFNVEIPEF
+25 
-34 PFYPTCNVC
+34 
-43 TADVNVTINFDVGGK
+43 
-58 KHQLDLDF
+58 
-66 GQLTPHTK
+66 
-74 AVYQPRGAFGGS
+74 
-86 ENATNLFLLEL
+86 
-97 LGAGELALTMR
+97 
-108 SKKLPINVTTG
+108 
-119 EEQQVSLESVDVY
+119 
-132 FQDVFGTMW
+132 MW

-380 SGAFASNRTFDITVS
+380 SGAFVSNRTFDITVS
-395 GLGTAPKTLIIT
+395 GLATAPKTLIIT

-429 TTSPTLNTTGFADPN
+429 TTSPTLNTTGFAAPN

-494 PRDNGTESKAPD
+494 PRDNDTESKAPD
-506 MTSPTSAVTTPTPNG
+506 
-521 TSPTPAVTTP
+521 
-531 TPNATSPTPAVTTP
+531 
-545 TPNATSPTLG
+545 L
-555 KTSPTSAV
+555 TSPTSAV

-576 KTSPTSAVTTPT
+576 KTSPTSAVTI
-588 PNATSP
+588 
-594 TLGKT
+594 
-599 SPTSAVTTPT
+599 PT

-632 GTSPTPVVTSP
+632 GTSPTPVVTSQ
-643 PKNATSDVT
+643 PKNATSAVT
-652 TGQHNRTSS
+652 TGQHNITSS

-669 PSSIPETLSPSTSDN
+669 PSSNPETLSPSTSDN

-750 GTPPK
+750 GTPPQ

-804 GDDSTTPRPRYNAT
+804 GGDSTTPRPRYNAT
-818 TYLPPSTSSKLW
+818 TYLPPSTSSKLR

-871 VLTLLLLLVMAD
+871 VLTLLLLVVMAD

>member
-1 MEAALLVCQY
+1 
-11 TIQSLIHLTGEDPG
+11 
-25 FFNVEIPEF
+25 
-34 PFYPTCNVC
+34 
-43 TADVNVTINFDVGGK
+43 
-58 KHQLDLDF
+58 
-66 GQLTPHTK
+66 
-74 AVYQPRGAFGGS
+74 
-86 ENATNLFLLEL
+86 
-97 LGAGELALTMR
+97 
-108 SKKLPINVTTG
+108 
-119 EEQQVSLESVDVY
+119 
-132 FQDVFGTMW
+132 MW

-251 VATPIPGTG
+251 VVTPIPGTG

-429 TTSPTLNTTGFADPN
+429 TTSPTSNTTGFAAPN

-521 TSPTPAVTTP
+521 TSPTPAM
-531 TPNATSPTPAVTTP
+531 
-545 TPNATSPTLG
+545 
-555 KTSPTSAV
+555 
-563 TTPTPNATSPTLG
+563 
-576 KTSPTSAVTTPT
+576 
-588 PNATSP
+588 
-594 TLGKT
+594 
-599 SPTSAVTTPT
+599 TTPT

-617 GETSPQANATNHTLG
+617 GETSPQANTTNHTLG
-632 GTSPTPVVTSP
+632 GTSSTPVVTSP
-643 PKNATSDVT
+643 PKNATSAVT
-652 TGQHNRTSS
+652 TGQHNITSS

-669 PSSIPETLSPSTSDN
+669 PSSISETLSPSTSDN

-706 TPASISTHHV
+706 TPASTSTHHV

-804 GDDSTTPRPRYNAT
+804 GGDSTTPRPRYNAT
-818 TYLPPSTSSKLW
+818 TYLPPSTSSKLR

>member
-1 MEAALLVCQY
+1 
-11 TIQSLIHLTGEDPG
+11 
-25 FFNVEIPEF
+25 
-34 PFYPTCNVC
+34 
-43 TADVNVTINFDVGGK
+43 
-58 KHQLDLDF
+58 
-66 GQLTPHTK
+66 
-74 AVYQPRGAFGGS
+74 
-86 ENATNLFLLEL
+86 
-97 LGAGELALTMR
+97 
-108 SKKLPINVTTG
+108 
-119 EEQQVSLESVDVY
+119 
-132 FQDVFGTMW
+132 MW

-429 TTSPTLNTTGFADPN
+429 TTSPTSNTTGFAAPN

-479 AGTTSGASPVTPSPS
+479 ADTTSGASPVTPSPS

-506 MTSPTSAVTTPTPNG
+506 MTSPTS
-521 TSPTPAVTTP
+521 AVTTP

-563 TTPTPNATSPTLG
+563 TTPTPNATSPT
-576 KTSPTSAVTTPT
+576 P
-588 PNATSP
+588 
-594 TLGKT
+594 
-599 SPTSAVTTPT
+599 AVTTPT

-617 GETSPQANATNHTLG
+617 GETRPQANTTNHTLG
-632 GTSPTPVVTSP
+632 GTSSTPVVTSP
-643 PKNATSDVT
+643 PKNATSAVT
-652 TGQHNRTSS
+652 TGQHNITSS

-669 PSSIPETLSPSTSDN
+669 PSSISETLSPSTSDN

-706 TPASISTHHV
+706 TPASTSTHHV

-804 GDDSTTPRPRYNAT
+804 GGDSTTPRTRYNAT
-818 TYLPPSTSSKLW
+818 TYLPPSTSSELR

>member
-1 MEAALLVCQY
+1 
-11 TIQSLIHLTGEDPG
+11 
-25 FFNVEIPEF
+25 
-34 PFYPTCNVC
+34 
-43 TADVNVTINFDVGGK
+43 
-58 KHQLDLDF
+58 
-66 GQLTPHTK
+66 
-74 AVYQPRGAFGGS
+74 
-86 ENATNLFLLEL
+86 
-97 LGAGELALTMR
+97 
-108 SKKLPINVTTG
+108 
-119 EEQQVSLESVDVY
+119 
-132 FQDVFGTMW
+132 MW

-521 TSPTPAVTTP
+521 TSPTPAMTPP
-531 TPNATSPTPAVTTP
+531 TPNATSPTP
-545 TPNATSPTLG
+545 
-555 KTSPTSAV
+555 
-563 TTPTPNATSPTLG
+563 
-576 KTSPTSAVTTPT
+576 
-588 PNATSP
+588 
-594 TLGKT
+594 
-599 SPTSAVTTPT
+599 AVTTPT

-669 PSSIPETLSPSTSDN
+669 PSSIPET
-684 STSHMPLLT
+684 TSHMPLLT

-818 TYLPPSTSSKLW
+818 TYLPPSTSSKLR

>member
-11 TIQSLIHLTGEDPG
+11 TIQSLIQLTRDDPG
-25 FFNVEIPEF
+25 FFNVEILEF
-34 PFYPTCNVC
+34 PFYPACNVC
-43 TADVNVTINFDVGGK
+43 TADVNATINFDVGGK
-58 KHQLDLDF
+58 KHKLNLDF
-66 GQLTPHTK
+66 GLLTPHTK

-108 SKKLPINVTTG
+108 SKKLPINITTG

-195 NFSVKTQ
+195 NFSVKTE

-429 TTSPTLNTTGFADPN
+429 TTSPTLNTTGFAAPN

-506 MTSPTSAVTTPTPNG
+506 MTSPTSAVTTPTPN
-521 TSPTPAVTTP
+521 
-531 TPNATSPTPAVTTP
+531 
-545 TPNATSPTLG
+545 
-555 KTSPTSAV
+555 
-563 TTPTPNATSPTLG
+563 
-576 KTSPTSAVTTPT
+576 
-588 PNATSP
+588 
-594 TLGKT
+594 
-599 SPTSAVTTPT
+599 
-609 PNATSPTV
+609 ATSPTV
-617 GETSPQANATNHTLG
+617 GETSPQANTTNHTLG
-632 GTSPTPVVTSP
+632 GTSSTPVVTSP
-643 PKNATSDVT
+643 PKNATSAVT
-652 TGQHNRTSS
+652 TGQHNITSS

-669 PSSIPETLSPSTSDN
+669 PSSISETLSPSTSDN

-706 TPASISTHHV
+706 TPASTSTHHV

-804 GDDSTTPRPRYNAT
+804 GGDSTTPRTRYNAT
-818 TYLPPSTSSKLW
+818 TYLPPSTSSKLR

>member
-380 SGAFASNRTFDITVS
+380 SGAFVSNRTFDITVS
-395 GLGTAPKTLIIT
+395 GLATAPKTLIIT

-429 TTSPTLNTTGFADPN
+429 TTSPTLNTTGFAAPN

-494 PRDNGTESKAPD
+494 PRDNDTESKAPD
-506 MTSPTSAVTTPTPNG
+506 
-521 TSPTPAVTTP
+521 
-531 TPNATSPTPAVTTP
+531 
-545 TPNATSPTLG
+545 L
-555 KTSPTSAV
+555 TSPTSAV

-576 KTSPTSAVTTPT
+576 KTSPTSAVTI
-588 PNATSP
+588 
-594 TLGKT
+594 
-599 SPTSAVTTPT
+599 PT

-643 PKNATSDVT
+643 PKNATSAVT
-652 TGQHNRTSS
+652 TGQHNITSS

-706 TPASISTHHV
+706 TPASTSTHHV

-731 SGPGNSST
+731 SGLGNSST

-750 GTPPK
+750 GTPPQ

-804 GDDSTTPRPRYNAT
+804 GDDSTTPRPIYNAT
-818 TYLPPSTSSKLW
+818 TYLPPSTSSKLR

>member
-1 MEAALLVCQY
+1 
-11 TIQSLIHLTGEDPG
+11 
-25 FFNVEIPEF
+25 
-34 PFYPTCNVC
+34 
-43 TADVNVTINFDVGGK
+43 
-58 KHQLDLDF
+58 
-66 GQLTPHTK
+66 
-74 AVYQPRGAFGGS
+74 
-86 ENATNLFLLEL
+86 
-97 LGAGELALTMR
+97 
-108 SKKLPINVTTG
+108 
-119 EEQQVSLESVDVY
+119 
-132 FQDVFGTMW
+132 MW

-251 VATPIPGTG
+251 VVTPIPGTG

-429 TTSPTLNTTGFADPN
+429 TTSPTSNTTGFAAPN

-521 TSPTPAVTTP
+521 TSPTPAMTTPTPNATSPTLGKTSPTPAVTTP
-531 TPNATSPTPAVTTP
+531 TPNGTSPTPAVTTP

-555 KTSPTSAV
+555 KTRPTSAM
-563 TTPTPNATSPTLG
+563 TI
-576 KTSPTSAVTTPT
+576 
-588 PNATSP
+588 
-594 TLGKT
+594 
-599 SPTSAVTTPT
+599 PT

-617 GETSPQANATNHTLG
+617 GETSPQTNATNHTLG

-669 PSSIPETLSPSTSDN
+669 PSSIPET
-684 STSHMPLLT
+684 TSHMPLLT

-739 STKPGEVNVTK
+739 STKLGEVNVTK

-818 TYLPPSTSSKLW
+818 TYLPPSTSSKLR

>member
-1 MEAALLVCQY
+1 
-11 TIQSLIHLTGEDPG
+11 
-25 FFNVEIPEF
+25 
-34 PFYPTCNVC
+34 
-43 TADVNVTINFDVGGK
+43 
-58 KHQLDLDF
+58 
-66 GQLTPHTK
+66 
-74 AVYQPRGAFGGS
+74 
-86 ENATNLFLLEL
+86 
-97 LGAGELALTMR
+97 
-108 SKKLPINVTTG
+108 
-119 EEQQVSLESVDVY
+119 
-132 FQDVFGTMW
+132 MW

-251 VATPIPGTG
+251 VVTPIPGTG

-429 TTSPTLNTTGFADPN
+429 TTSPTSNTTGFDAPN

-494 PRDNGTESKAPD
+494 PRDNGRESKAPD
-506 MTSPTSAVTTPTPNG
+506 M
-521 TSPTPAVTTP
+521 
-531 TPNATSPTPAVTTP
+531 
-545 TPNATSPTLG
+545 
-555 KTSPTSAV
+555 
-563 TTPTPNATSPTLG
+563 
-576 KTSPTSAVTTPT
+576 
-588 PNATSP
+588 
-594 TLGKT
+594 T

-617 GETSPQANATNHTLG
+617 GETSPQANTTNHTLG
-632 GTSPTPVVTSP
+632 GTSSTPVVTSP
-643 PKNATSDVT
+643 PKNATSAVT
-652 TGQHNRTSS
+652 TGQHNITSS

-669 PSSIPETLSPSTSDN
+669 PSSISETLSPSTSDN

-706 TPASISTHHV
+706 TPASTSTHHV

-804 GDDSTTPRPRYNAT
+804 GGDSTTPRTRYNAT
-818 TYLPPSTSSKLW
+818 TYLPPSTSSELR